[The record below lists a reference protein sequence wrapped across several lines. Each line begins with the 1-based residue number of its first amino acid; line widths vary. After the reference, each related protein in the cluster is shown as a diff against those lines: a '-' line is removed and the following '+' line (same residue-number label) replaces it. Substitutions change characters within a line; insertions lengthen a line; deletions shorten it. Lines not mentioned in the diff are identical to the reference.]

1 MHLSEEL
8 VESLEEVGLPDT
20 LQDSSPMG
28 KGRKNREMDIL
39 GRGVTMSKTQRRKQL
54 SGSLVTTDQ
63 R

>member
-20 LQDSSPMG
+20 LQDSSHMG